1 MPEVKPFCQDEKC
14 SHYGETLTDDF
25 KCLGHDI
32 SATSIKESI
41 IDLTDRLETE
51 EDLWDSWKTLN
62 QAMSYLNA
70 KHTMTQVKEG
80 GKE

>member
-14 SHYGETLTDDF
+14 SHYGVTLTDDF
-25 KCLGHDI
+25 KCLGHCI

-51 EDLWDSWKTLN
+51 EELWESWKTLN

-70 KHTMTQVKEG
+70 KHTMTQVKG
-80 GKE
+80 GD